1 MRLAACRSSA
11 AAASA
16 SAARSSSPNRLMSVC
31 WLVLLKIEPI
41 YDSGVQ
47 HTPIKYRGRLSWRP
61 HLFPKAIAGLS
72 SRHFSKLL
80 DAASP
85 RLLVAWSSV
94 CQNTPEKCG
103 QAWPGMGKR
112 LMPRNRYYLTLKL
125 RALCWV
131 LRRLRA
137 RQFGGTDEIQK
148 APDRPREVRCATVSG
163 GR

>member
-1 MRLAACRSSA
+1 MVAEFD
-11 AAASA
+11 
-16 SAARSSSPNRLMSVC
+16 LMSIC

-80 DAASP
+80 DATSP
-85 RLLVAWSSV
+85 WLLVALSSV

-103 QAWPGMGKR
+103 QAWPGMGER
-112 LMPRNRYYLTLKL
+112 LMLRIRLRYRILKL

-131 LRRLRA
+131 LRRPRGALRQWRAESRVGSSTPAGSKFNLEWMRRPGSGLLQRVA
-137 RQFGGTDEIQK
+137 RVHADG
-148 APDRPREVRCATVSG
+148 P
-163 GR
+163 

>member
-1 MRLAACRSSA
+1 MVAEFD
-11 AAASA
+11 
-16 SAARSSSPNRLMSVC
+16 LMSVC

-94 CQNTPEKCG
+94 CQNTPEEMR
-103 QAWPGMGKR
+103 QAGRRMGNR
-112 LMPRNRYYLTLKL
+112 LMLRVRLRYLKL
-125 RALCWV
+125 RAL
-131 LRRLRA
+131 LALAAAARA
-137 RQFGGTDEIQK
+137 M
-148 APDRPREVRCATVSG
+148 S
-163 GR
+163 

>member
-1 MRLAACRSSA
+1 MVAEFD
-11 AAASA
+11 
-16 SAARSSSPNRLMSVC
+16 LMSVC

-85 RLLVAWSSV
+85 RLLVGLAFAKTRRR
-94 CQNTPEKCG
+94 N
-103 QAWPGMGKR
+103 AAKR
-112 LMPRNRYYLTLKL
+112 GVDRRN
-125 RALCWV
+125 A
-131 LRRLRA
+131 
-137 RQFGGTDEIQK
+137 
-148 APDRPREVRCATVSG
+148 
-163 GR
+163 

>member
-1 MRLAACRSSA
+1 MVAEFD
-11 AAASA
+11 
-16 SAARSSSPNRLMSVC
+16 LMSVC

-112 LMPRNRYYLTLKL
+112 LMPRNPLLSHLEASRAVLGFAAAARGAL
-125 RALCWV
+125 RQW
-131 LRRLRA
+131 RA
-137 RQFGGTDEIQK
+137 ESRVGSSIPAGKHQ
-148 APDRPREVRCATVSG
+148 V
-163 GR
+163 